1 MPEIFEVES
10 GSRRGQHLP
19 NLFILDGGKGQLNI
33 LNELIR
39 HYPHLAALTKT
50 VQFAALGKGE
60 ARKTATIGK
69 KSKKSEQMVGEKL
82 YLWREGAIESYDLV
96 YDEADRLLI
105 KLRNEAHRFANYYRK
120 QQEKL
125 AFNTAKKQ
133 ATRS

>member
-69 KSKKSEQMVGEKL
+69 KAKSLNKWWGKSCISGERGLLRVMIWSMMRQIGCLLSSEMKRIDSLITIENNKKS
-82 YLWREGAIESYDLV
+82 SH
-96 YDEADRLLI
+96 LI
-105 KLRNEAHRFANYYRK
+105 MQKAR
-120 QQEKL
+120 
-125 AFNTAKKQ
+125 
-133 ATRS
+133 